1 MKRILLA
8 SAMFS
13 MCAYNAMANDCCA
26 DNGDERADLTGFLL
40 SLGGVLDIDKYDADI
55 DVAAKYSSVGS
66 TRYVQVDSGFK
77 DDDGDKKF
85 DGDEGY
91 DILVN
96 NLKGT
101 NPEMDKE
108 VDANGALNGTYV
120 KKGAKIVTI
129 GSTLP
134 SYFQRY
140 VKAKKNKTVAGGEL
154 KGSAFYNVEN
164 GLVVGFDLGL
174 AFTGKGKK
182 RVDINT
188 KFSKA
193 ASSEAKLYYT
203 NAAAALVSATTD
215 DDADNGLAEAKK
227 EQLETKTSVLKV
239 KAGGYFAYLTG
250 NATAAKDGLNEGA
263 HETSGVEYAAV
274 ITPGAT
280 DIDGK
285 IGSLEFEKDPFSP
298 TAAFL
303 VGGYFKGFF
312 GALRLGIN
320 YMTGKVKGLQNA
332 EGAAMTYADG
342 TAIKLDHKI
351 RQISPVLGVQF
362 MKHIKRGVFV
372 YATYDHMFGARKS
385 YLVNSPVKNFKRR
398 QHRISLGLAYHI
410 ITQ

>member
-40 SLGGVLDIDKYDADI
+40 SLGGVLDIDKYDADVA
-55 DVAAKYSSVGS
+55 VAAKYDNIDGYKCAIAVAA
-66 TRYVQVDSGFK
+66 
-77 DDDGDKKF
+77 DDDSDSYKDTVAFMKDFAKMQIGAETKSAAITKDTVVYINTKTV
-85 DGDEGY
+85 Y
-91 DILVN
+91 
-96 NLKGT
+96 
-101 NPEMDKE
+101 
-108 VDANGALNGTYV
+108 ANRIV
-120 KKGAKIVTI
+120 KV
-129 GSTLP
+129 
-134 SYFQRY
+134 
-140 VKAKKNKTVAGGEL
+140 KKNKTVAGGEI

-174 AFTGKGKK
+174 AFTAKGKK

-188 KFSKA
+188 KFA
-193 ASSEAKLYYT
+193 ATPAG
-203 NAAAALVSATTD
+203 
-215 DDADNGLAEAKK
+215 DANPY
-227 EQLETKTSVLKV
+227 VL
-239 KAGGYFAYLTG
+239 
-250 NATAAKDGLNEGA
+250 
-263 HETSGVEYAAV
+263 
-274 ITPGAT
+274 TPGALDVPSILANKTVGEGKTSGLKEYT
-280 DIDGK
+280 DKDTPGAAEGDYIVYYWATSKAVADADANKGVLVSGGADYAAIVTPDVDGK

-332 EGAAMTYADG
+332 EGAAMTYAD
-342 TAIKLDHKI
+342 AKEINLDHKI

-362 MKHIKRGVFV
+362 MKHIKKGVFV

-410 ITQ
+410 AQ